1 MPQNIELRR
10 RRAAAE
16 AAKLVFNISIKTPLE
31 SVVRVVF
38 LSKGKVSDFNLDLTS
53 VGRVGECSAMW
64 DGVDF
69 QCDVQKLAAVQ
80 LISAVQWGK

>member
-10 RRAAAE
+10 RPAAE

-38 LSKGKVSDFNLDLTS
+38 LSKVSDFNLTS
-53 VGRVGECSAMW
+53 VGWWVLGNVGV
-64 DGVDF
+64 GVDF

>member
-10 RRAAAE
+10 RTAAE

-38 LSKGKVSDFNLDLTS
+38 KSKVSDFNLDLTS
-53 VGRVGECSAMW
+53 VGWVGAR
-64 DGVDF
+64 
-69 QCDVQKLAAVQ
+69 
-80 LISAVQWGK
+80 

>member
-10 RRAAAE
+10 RTAAE

-53 VGRVGECSAMW
+53 VGWVLGNVGV
-64 DGVDF
+64 GVDF

>member
-10 RRAAAE
+10 QAAAE

-38 LSKGKVSDFNLDLTS
+38 LSKVSDFNLDLTS
-53 VGRVGECSAMW
+53 VGWVGAR
-64 DGVDF
+64 
-69 QCDVQKLAAVQ
+69 QCGPVSIFNVMFKNLQQ
-80 LISAVQWGK
+80 CN

>member
-1 MPQNIELRR
+1 MPQNIELR

-53 VGRVGECSAMW
+53 VGWVGAR
-64 DGVDF
+64 
-69 QCDVQKLAAVQ
+69 QCG
-80 LISAVQWGK
+80 SRCRFSM